1 MGLMIDRAAALAKL
15 CRERAILAV
24 YLFGSRSEEGLR
36 ALRGGPLER
45 AGSDLDVGV
54 VFESAVDLAQ
64 LGPLQACLE
73 EVFRPLRVDLVPLQ
87 RVDAIFQF
95 RAIDGHR
102 VFASDSTAVACYE
115 LEVMRRATELL
126 PIQRRLER
134 EMFGVSTS

>member
-1 MGLMIDRAAALAKL
+1 MIDRAAAFAKL
-15 CRERAILAV
+15 CRKQAVLAV

-36 ALRGGPLER
+36 ALRGELVDR
-45 AGSDLDVGV
+45 KGSDLDVGV
-54 VFESAVDLAQ
+54 LFESSVDLAQ
-64 LGPLQACLE
+64 LGPLQVCLE
-73 EVFRPLRVDLVPLQ
+73 EIFRPLRVDLVPLQ
-87 RVDAIFQF
+87 RIDAIFQF

-102 VFASDSTAVACYE
+102 VFASDATAVACYE